1 MATTSG
7 GGAVIFNI
15 SGTGD
20 AELQKLLNA
29 LPGKVQKKIMRQA
42 LREAAKVVAVEARAL
57 APVGAEDGGTLRA
70 SIKVRAA
77 KGKRGTIGAEVVTG
91 EGFFQGKTFYG
102 AFVELGTRRM
112 KAKPFLR
119 PAADAARSRAI
130 AVVAEAIR
138 TRIEG
143 VAKSP

>member
-1 MATTSG
+1 MATAAG

-29 LPGKVQKKIMRQA
+29 LPEKVQKKIMRQA
-42 LREAAKVVAVEARAL
+42 LREAAKVVAAEARAR
-57 APVGAEDGGTLRA
+57 APVGTGTLRD

-91 EGFFQGKTFYG
+91 EGYFQGKTFYG
-102 AFVELGTRRM
+102 AFIELGTRKM
-112 KAKPFLR
+112 GAKPFLR
-119 PAADAARSRAI
+119 PAAAAARGRAI